1 MEFVRIMVLVVVEGL
16 LDEGGLGVAA
26 AGLVRSC
33 PTIQLVERTQAEASN
48 AYK

>member
-1 MEFVRIMVLVVVEGL
+1 MEFVRITVLVEVEGWS
-16 LDEGGLGVAA
+16 DEGSLGVA

-33 PTIQLVERTQAEASN
+33 PTIQLVERTQAAATN